1 MSQASIK
8 DPDSGEIAYRKRGR
22 GSFPTTFRVERRHST
37 AQICLTV
44 VLTIVLVTGGEV
56 QY

>member
-1 MSQASIK
+1 MSQAGMK